1 MCVYHLSVFYLVLGI
16 QDQFCQFFVLGT
28 CTWCKN
34 LKTQIFSFSKKIERP
49 IIFYLILRF
58 VYWDDRERI
67 LSYSYTLGVVE
78 SAVFPEGTSQ
88 LLMTSL
94 RFSRGRD

>member
-1 MCVYHLSVFYLVLGI
+1 MVQEFEVTDFL
-16 QDQFCQFFVLGT
+16 FFE
-28 CTWCKN
+28 
-34 LKTQIFSFSKKIERP
+34 KILERP
-49 IIFYLILRF
+49 IIFDLILRF

-78 SAVFPEGTSQ
+78 SAVFPDGTSQ
-88 LLMTSL
+88 LVMTSL